1 MRKILSLALAA
12 LMIVSA
18 FAFVSCGEKAAKL
31 GLGVATTV
39 SATNATEEKAGSVK
53 TAATVA
59 AVLLSTDG
67 KIISVDIDTL
77 EAALGMTATGE
88 AVAASSLLSKRDK
101 GDAYNMVKFG
111 GATLEWYA
119 QVDALETVLVG
130 KTIEEAKALLL
141 ETGYGA
147 DAVVAAGCTIAI
159 SDMIEAVLEACANA
173 KEVGSF
179 EGDSVAV
186 SVVCEN
192 SKSTANATAEKAGVL
207 QAEFTFAAVS
217 VKDGKTTAVITDA
230 MNAKATFSTT
240 GEAISTA
247 EPQTKGELKE
257 GYGMAQYANT
267 TEYYLQSAAFDK
279 ECAGKTSAEIT
290 AMENGTDA
298 LVAAGCTIAVSPLVA
313 AVVKAIAAAK

>member
-59 AVLLSTDG
+59 AVLLSTEG
-67 KIISVDIDTL
+67 KILAVDIDTL
-77 EAALGMTATGE
+77 EAALGMTAEGT
-88 AVAASSLLSKRDK
+88 AVAGTSFESKRDK
-101 GDAYNMVKFG
+101 GDNYNMVKFG

-119 QVDALETVLVG
+119 QVDKLETVLVG
-130 KTIEEAKALLL
+130 KTVDEAKAIA
-141 ETGYGA
+141 TGN
-147 DAVVAAGCTIAI
+147 DSVVAAGCTIDI
-159 SDMIEAVLEACANA
+159 TDMIKAVVAACANA
-173 KEVGSF
+173 KEAGSL
-179 EGDSVAV
+179 EGDTLAV

-192 SKSTANATAEKAGVL
+192 SSSTKDATEEKDGVL
-207 QAEFTFAAVS
+207 QAEFTFAAVT
-217 VKDGKTTAVITDA
+217 VKDGKTTAVVTDA
-230 MNAKATFSTT
+230 MNAKATFNTK
-240 GEAISTA
+240 GEAVDTSA
-247 EPQTKGELKE
+247 PKTKGELKE

>member
-18 FAFVSCGEKAAKL
+18 LAFVSCGEKAAKL

-53 TAATVA
+53 TAVTVA

-77 EAALGMTATGE
+77 EASLGMTATGE
-88 AVAASSLLSKRDK
+88 AVAAKSLASKRDK
-101 GDAYNMVKFG
+101 GDNYNMVKFG
-111 GATLEWYA
+111 GAKLEWYA

-130 KTIEEAKALLL
+130 KTTEEAKALLL

-147 DAVVAAGCTIAI
+147 VVTAGCTIDI

-192 SKSTANATAEKAGVL
+192 STSTADATEEKDGVL
-207 QAEFTFAAVS
+207 QAEFTFAAVT

-257 GYGMAQYANT
+257 GYGMAMYANK